1 MEDISKETVV
11 NKFRDLFGADPEFV
25 VFAPGRVNLIGEH
38 TDYSDGFVLPF
49 AINLGIFLAFSP
61 ANNEQIDIYAIDFDQ
76 LFSQKISKNSKGPA
90 DWTAYIKG
98 VIWALK
104 SQDVD
109 INGFQGVVA
118 GNLPIGAGL
127 SSSAALEVASAKAL
141 SISSD
146 VDTTRSELAQICQRA
161 EREWVGVNVGIMD
174 QLISACG
181 KRDHAVKL
189 DCRTLETEYVLIPD
203 GICFVVL
210 DTNTRREL
218 SQSAYNTRHEEVESA
233 AQILKV
239 PALRDATLNML
250 TKEKYKIPSSI
261 YRRARHVIT
270 ENARVHAF
278 VNAMNDHNLQKMG
291 QLLNKS
297 HISLRDDFEVSSKEL
312 NIIVYIAEAHPG
324 AYGARMAG
332 AGFGG
337 CALAM
342 VDERFLDDFIHN
354 VHHEYQLQ
362 TKIEPHIFKVESSDG
377 VHMIDSYRNA
387 SS

>member
-1 MEDISKETVV
+1 MENYLREKVV
-11 NKFRDLFGADPEFV
+11 RKFRNVFCADPEFV

-49 AINLGIFLAFSP
+49 AINLGIILAFSP
-61 ANNEQIDIYAIDFDQ
+61 TNNDQIDIHAIDFDQ
-76 LFSQKISKNSKGPA
+76 IFSQKMSKISKGPA

-104 SQDVD
+104 NQT
-109 INGFQGVVA
+109 IGLNGFKGVVA

-127 SSSAALEVASAKAL
+127 SSSAALEVATAKAL
-141 SISSD
+141 CISSD
-146 VDTTRSELAQICQRA
+146 VDLSSPKLAQICQRV

-181 KRDHAVKL
+181 KRGHAVKL
-189 DCRTLETEYVLIPD
+189 DCRTLEMEYVLIPD
-203 GICFVVL
+203 GIRFIVL

-218 SQSAYNTRHEEVESA
+218 SHSAYNKRSEEVDSA

-239 PALRDATLNML
+239 PALRDASLTML
-250 TKEKYKIPSSI
+250 TKKEDKFPSTI
-261 YRRARHVIT
+261 YRRARHVIS
-270 ENARVHAF
+270 ENNRVHAF
-278 VNAMNDHNLQKMG
+278 VCAMKNHDLQKMG
-291 QLLNKS
+291 QLLNES
-297 HISLRDDFEVSSKEL
+297 HISLRDDFEVSSEEL
-312 NIIVYIAEAHPG
+312 NFIVDIASAQTG

-342 VDERFLDDFIHN
+342 VDKRFLHDFIHN
-354 VHHEYQLQ
+354 VHHEYLRQ
-362 TKIEPHIFKVESSDG
+362 TNIEPHIFSVESSDG
-377 VHMIDSYRNA
+377 VHLVNS
-387 SS
+387 

>member
-1 MEDISKETVV
+1 MENLLKEIVV
-11 NKFRDLFGADPEFV
+11 RKFHNLYDSDPEFV

-49 AINLGIFLAFSP
+49 AINLGIVLAFSP
-61 ANNEQIDIYAIDFDQ
+61 TNNDQIDIHAIDFDQ
-76 LFSQKISKNSKGPA
+76 LFSQKVSKNSKGPA

-104 SQDVD
+104 SQIVQL
-109 INGFQGVVA
+109 NGFQGVVA

-127 SSSAALEVASAKAL
+127 SSSAALEVAAAKAL
-141 SISSD
+141 CISSN
-146 VDTTRSELAQICQRA
+146 VDLSSPKLAQICQRA

-181 KRDHAVKL
+181 KRGHAVKL

-218 SQSAYNTRHEEVESA
+218 SHSAYNKRSEEVELA

-239 PALRDATLNML
+239 PALRDASLTML
-250 TKEKYKIPSSI
+250 TKEKDKFPSTI
-261 YRRARHVIT
+261 YRRARHVIS
-270 ENARVHAF
+270 ENDRVHAF
-278 VNAMNDHNLQKMG
+278 ISAMKNHDLQKMG
-291 QLLNKS
+291 QLLNES
-297 HISLRDDFEVSSKEL
+297 HISLRDDFKVSSEEL
-312 NIIVYIAEAHPG
+312 NIIVDIARAQPG
-324 AYGARMAG
+324 CYGARMAG

-342 VDERFLDDFIHN
+342 VDGCFLDDFIHN
-354 VHHEYQLQ
+354 VHHEYKKQ
-362 TKIEPHIFKVESSDG
+362 TNIEPPIFSVESSDG
-377 VHMIDSYRNA
+377 VHLVDS
-387 SS
+387 

>member
-1 MEDISKETVV
+1 MEKLLKEKVV
-11 NKFRDLFGADPEFV
+11 EKFRNLFGSEPEFV

-49 AINLGIFLAFSP
+49 AINLGIILAFSP
-61 ANNEQIDIYAIDFDQ
+61 TYNDKIDIYAIDFDQ
-76 LFSQKISKNSKGPA
+76 MFSHRMSKFSKGPA

-104 SQDVD
+104 SQFVD
-109 INGFQGVVA
+109 LNGFQGVIA

-127 SSSAALEVASAKAL
+127 SSSAALEVAAAKAFC
-141 SISSD
+141 ISSD
-146 VDTTRSELAQICQRA
+146 VDLSNTELAKICQRA

-174 QLISACG
+174 QLISTCG
-181 KRDHAVKL
+181 KKGQAVKL
-189 DCRTLETEYVLIPD
+189 DCRTLESKYIPIPD

-218 SQSAYNTRHEEVESA
+218 SQSAYNTRHEEIELA

-239 PALRDATLNML
+239 PALRDASLTML
-250 TKEKYKIPSSI
+250 TKEKVKIPSKI
-261 YRRARHVIT
+261 YRRARHVIS
-270 ENARVHAF
+270 ENNRVHTF
-278 VNAMNDHNLQKMG
+278 VNAMNDHDLHKMG
-291 QLLNKS
+291 HLLNES
-297 HISLRDDFEVSSKEL
+297 HTSLCDDFEVSSEEL
-312 NIIVYIAEAHPG
+312 NVIVDISKAQPG

-342 VDERFLDDFIHN
+342 VDEHFLDVFIRN
-354 VHHEYQLQ
+354 VHHEYHMN
-362 TKIEPHIFKVESSDG
+362 TNFEPHIFSVESSDG
-377 VHMIDSYRNA
+377 VHLVHS
-387 SS
+387 